1 MSLQHVIEDTYR
13 REQLNAL
20 SEYFN
25 HQFMELFPNQ
35 PLSNT
40 PIKNIVCDSLV
51 SAQAQYDML
60 FEHGI
65 FVSYLR
71 YPTVSQPTLRISL
84 SYFHDTD
91 DIDRLF
97 NVMKQYD
104 EGDSYV

>member
-13 REQLNAL
+13 REKLNAL

-35 PLSNT
+35 PLFNT
-40 PIKNIVCDSLV
+40 PIKNIVCDSLA
-51 SAQAQYDML
+51 STQTQYDML

-71 YPTVSQPTLRISL
+71 YPTVSQPTLRIS
-84 SYFHDTD
+84 F
-91 DIDRLF
+91 ILF
-97 NVMKQYD
+97 
-104 EGDSYV
+104 S

>member
-1 MSLQHVIEDTYR
+1 MHLVNILITN
-13 REQLNAL
+13 LWN
-20 SEYFN
+20 YFPIN
-25 HQFMELFPNQ
+25 HYLIHP
-35 PLSNT
+35 S
-40 PIKNIVCDSLV
+40 KNIVCDSLV